1 MMSAKWWS
9 GSRRWRIG
17 SVVMLTACAAGAW
30 PSLAAAEESAA
41 ERYRVFREAF
51 GQAVTLHREGDAD
64 KTEAALKRVI
74 ELIQGGSAQYGQ
86 QQWRDVWAQLGTKG
100 DTAVRGQV
108 TEAAQMLVESMP
120 LAEVWEMWGDVAQ
133 QRQSLIEAV
142 ARYGLAIRFYNQR
155 QSLLNRAAIVDTGP
169 VEQLWQATVLKIEE
183 VYRKLWA
190 IASDTS
196 MERQVRI
203 FAIRGVSKL
212 FGMSQQVPIQPA
224 QDLVD
229 LMEQETDPQIQQI
242 IEVTIRQGAK
252 EAGITVEY
260 EDAETPSGKNGAAQ
274 QSLGSSLA
282 K

>member
-1 MMSAKWWS
+1 MDAWRRGGM
-9 GSRRWRIG
+9 RWRRV
-17 SVVMLTACAAGAW
+17 SVVAALTACAVGAW
-30 PSLAAAEESAA
+30 PLRVAAEESAA

-108 TEAAQMLVESMP
+108 AQAAQMLVESMP

-133 QRQSLIEAV
+133 QRQSLVEAV

-155 QSLLNRAAIVDTGP
+155 QTLLNRAAIVGSGP
-169 VEQLWQATVLKIEE
+169 AEQLWQAAIVKIEE
-183 VYRKLWA
+183 VYRKLWV
-190 IASDTS
+190 IASDRS
-196 MERQVRI
+196 LERQARV

-212 FGMSQQVPIQPA
+212 FGISQQVPIQPA

-229 LMEQETDPQIQQI
+229 LMEQETDPQMQQI

-252 EAGITVEY
+252 EAGIQVEY
-260 EDAETPSGKNGAAQ
+260 EDAEIPSGKNGAAQ
-274 QSLGSSLA
+274 PSLGSSLA
-282 K
+282 Q